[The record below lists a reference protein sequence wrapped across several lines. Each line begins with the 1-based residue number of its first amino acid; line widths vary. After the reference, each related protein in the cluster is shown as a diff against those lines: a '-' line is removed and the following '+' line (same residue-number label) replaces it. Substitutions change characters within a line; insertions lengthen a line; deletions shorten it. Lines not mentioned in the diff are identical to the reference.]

1 MKIQQISSATFS
13 QPNAWVATVM
23 SATAI
28 GRLKSTHFYINKIIK
43 IIVLNGFVSFF
54 I

>member
-1 MKIQQISSATFS
+1 MKIQQISSATFP

-28 GRLKSTHFYINKIIK
+28 GRLLLQIPHDFRLFYRYLNFIITKHF
-43 IIVLNGFVSFF
+43 L
-54 I
+54 